1 MGLDLCL
8 QAIPEKCKL
17 LDLVSTGKIKVYL
30 LGFINYH
37 YEHEGHGKG
46 ELTLNPNNEWEN
58 NEGKCFIESL
68 YDLEK
73 TSPGVLDRSMYLGRA
88 HSSFCR
94 LLELQARTE
103 EEEKIARKSVYG
115 NDFLPAYLGE
125 QEEPKLRWNSAEY
138 SELIY
143 LWLSER
149 SPAEIGDQYVRAGF
163 GRETVRLTDEEYEQQ
178 KIQVSQLFKEFQDL
192 YKGAVENQEAM
203 IVKLS

>member
-8 QAIPEKCKL
+8 QAIPEKCKI
-17 LDLVSTGKIKVYL
+17 LDLVSAGKIKVSL

-46 ELTLNPNNEWEN
+46 ELTLNSNNEWEN
-58 NEGKCFIESL
+58 NEGKYFIESL

-88 HSSFCR
+88 HPWFCR

-103 EEEKIARKSVYG
+103 EEEKIARNSVYG
-115 NDFLPAYLGE
+115 NDLLPAYLGE

-138 SELIY
+138 SELIS

-149 SPAEIGDQYVRAGF
+149 SPAEIGNQYERAGF

-178 KIQVSQLFKEFQDL
+178 KKQVSQLFKEFQDL
-192 YKGAVENQEAM
+192 YKGAVENQEAI